1 MGDSHNRTFINYLKS
16 VTRALP
22 DPATPITLEDY
33 ITEVNCLIE
42 SKSSGPSIV
51 TPAMVKTEALDQ
63 EPREISWR
71 RFNFPW
77 CTRYSP
83 NRYQRGL
90 DLLIHKDPED
100 FRPHRIRPIIMF
112 YIEANL
118 HNKHLGKLSMRRA
131 EEIIALAPEQYGRR
145 KGKAAGT
152 QALNNRLFYNI
163 LRIKRVPVNSTFAD
177 LVSNYYL
184 VVHSTALL
192 SAQISNTPK

>member
-77 CTRYSP
+77 CNRYSP

-100 FRPHRIRPIIMF
+100 FCPNQLRPILLF
-112 YIEANL
+112 DIEVNL
-118 HNKHLGKLSMRRA
+118 NNKYLGKLSMIIA
-131 EEIIALAPEQYGRR
+131 EKLGALAPEHYGIR
-145 KGKAAGT
+145 KRNTEDT
-152 QALNNRLFYNI
+152 QALN
-163 LRIKRVPVNSTFAD
+163 T
-177 LVSNYYL
+177 
-184 VVHSTALL
+184 
-192 SAQISNTPK
+192 